1 MFVESRDESR
11 QFFIQ
16 TWQKMTAKQ
25 ALEPLEALIA
35 RIIVEHPEYHAVL
48 SAPGQ
53 TLDDEYLSED
63 GRSNPFLHMGLH
75 VALQE
80 QLQSDRPPGIVALY
94 QKLLRRWNHDV
105 HDTEYKM
112 IECLAESLWQAGRSG
127 SMPDERRYLEC
138 LRQCLS

>member
-35 RIIVEHPEYHAVL
+35 QIIVEHPEYHAVL

-94 QKLLRRWNHDV
+94 EKLLQRWNHDV
-105 HDTEYKM
+105 HDTEHKM
-112 IECLAESLWQAGRSG
+112 MECLAAALWQAGRSG
-127 SMPDERRYLEC
+127 SVPDERRYLEC
-138 LRQCLS
+138 LRECLS

>member
-94 QKLLRRWNHDV
+94 QKLLQRWNHDV
-105 HDTEYKM
+105 HDTEHKM